1 MFKSGYIAFLGAPNV
16 GKSTLLNAILK
27 EKLAIVTPKPQ
38 TTRKKLAGIYSTATC
53 QMIFLDV
60 PGVHE
65 SAKALNQTLH
75 HEITRAILDADILA
89 YMVSVDTGSIAAIK
103 ILFDHNQKKYPQKKS
118 VLLINKSDL
127 ADDRQVL
134 DLRPF
139 ANVQQCHVSAKTGVG
154 IASLLQTLESLL
166 PEGPAYYPDDQ
177 LTDANLRDLAGE
189 IIREKAMLHLHQ
201 EIPYALAVEILEFAE
216 TSDNTRIQANVVVE
230 QESQKGMVIG
240 RGGQMIKT
248 IGSEARVDLAKLLGQ
263 KVRLEL
269 KVKVDKKWTRDV
281 TKLKKYG
288 YV

>member
-75 HEITRAILDADILA
+75 HEITRAVLDADVLA
-89 YMVSVDTGSIAAIK
+89 YMISVDTGAAEIK
-103 ILFDHNQKKYPQKKS
+103 KIFAHNQKKYPQKKS
-118 VLLINKSDL
+118 ILILNKVDL
-127 ADDRQVL
+127 ADHGQVL
-134 DLRPF
+134 NLRPF
-139 ANVQQCHVSAKTGVG
+139 ANLPQCRVSAETGAG
-154 IASLLQTLESLL
+154 IAPLLQTLESLL

-201 EIPYALAVEILEFAE
+201 EIPYALAVEILEFVE
-216 TSDNTRIQANVVVE
+216 TADSTRIQANVVVE

-269 KVKVDKKWTRDV
+269 KVKVDKKWTRDAA
-281 TKLKKYG
+281 KLKKYG
-288 YV
+288 YS

>member
-75 HEITRAILDADILA
+75 HEITRAILDADVLA
-89 YMVSVDTGSIAAIK
+89 YMISVDTGVAEIK
-103 ILFDHNQKKYPQKKS
+103 KIFDHNQKKYLQKKS
-118 VLLINKSDL
+118 ILILNKVDL
-127 ADDRQVL
+127 ADHGQL
-134 DLRPF
+134 PDLRHF
-139 ANVQQCHVSAKTGVG
+139 ANLPSYRVSAQTGAG
-154 IASLLQTLESLL
+154 LSPLLQTLESLL

-216 TSDNTRIQANVVVE
+216 KSDSTRIQANLVVE

-269 KVKVDKKWTRDV
+269 KVKVDKKWTRDI

-288 YV
+288 YS